1 MSEYNEQR
9 AAFDK
14 AVKTFDGNNS
24 FAAARALLLSGE
36 KTVSFNR
43 KIIEKNIDSSWL
55 TEIEKALPHLD
66 TVIRNPRNTIKEVEE
81 IVPIAMSRKITV
93 ESIKHLGQHT
103 DLIQDIDKK
112 TGKITPSK
120 ILNIHKEETLDT
132 YENRF
137 VNTLIDR
144 LYIFINIRYNKLVQ
158 TAEVQEAYSFNYD
171 TSADSGDGRKVNISF
186 KIETVDSLVGGSKDT
201 DVWARLERVKKAIEG
216 YKGSVLCTTLGNAFI
231 RPPVMRTNAI
241 TKNVDLMACLTL
253 WQFIES
259 YDKAGYEVNVSDTAQ
274 RPDDSYIEDIYGL
287 TAMNYMLF
295 RSYTH
300 GADKSEELKTIKN
313 KTLAPKVVRRFD
325 KQTSDKYDVIVGEG
339 EQSSASKT
347 DMGMTAEEAGNLTAA
362 EAERKRAEQEELE
375 RQRREEEERI
385 RLEHEEAERRRL
397 ELIQKQQAEQAA
409 REKAEREE
417 RERRE
422 KEEEIKHIARR
433 KRQMEERQR
442 REEEQRVREERARIR
457 EEKKLVRSSLGSA
470 MDQQIS
476 TNEEAVSSSFV
487 SEYESPEIAAKKAK
501 EAQQQREQERRERER
516 AERLKAER
524 ESFENKNINEI
535 FKEYSKN
542 PYYMAKRGITYVL
555 AHAFGII
562 PVVTDN
568 PDYIRMFKVKKEKE
582 LAEAERKRA
591 EREIEIIYEKYAP
604 YLKYDVKRRIKNRQF
619 KKRKRLERKNR
630 PPRPYIPPQRTAEE
644 QKAIDTEMKRL
655 YKEYHVSAVGRMA
668 RHLKEK
674 YRKQ

>member
-1 MSEYNEQR
+1 
-9 AAFDK
+9 
-14 AVKTFDGNNS
+14 
-24 FAAARALLLSGE
+24 
-36 KTVSFNR
+36 
-43 KIIEKNIDSSWL
+43 
-55 TEIEKALPHLD
+55 
-66 TVIRNPRNTIKEVEE
+66 
-81 IVPIAMSRKITV
+81 
-93 ESIKHLGQHT
+93 
-103 DLIQDIDKK
+103 
-112 TGKITPSK
+112 
-120 ILNIHKEETLDT
+120 
-132 YENRF
+132 
-137 VNTLIDR
+137 
-144 LYIFINIRYNKLVQ
+144 
-158 TAEVQEAYSFNYD
+158 
-171 TSADSGDGRKVNISF
+171 
-186 KIETVDSLVGGSKDT
+186 
-201 DVWARLERVKKAIEG
+201 
-216 YKGSVLCTTLGNAFI
+216 
-231 RPPVMRTNAI
+231 
-241 TKNVDLMACLTL
+241 
-253 WQFIES
+253 
-259 YDKAGYEVNVSDTAQ
+259 
-274 RPDDSYIEDIYGL
+274 
-287 TAMNYMLF
+287 
-295 RSYTH
+295 
-300 GADKSEELKTIKN
+300 
-313 KTLAPKVVRRFD
+313 
-325 KQTSDKYDVIVGEG
+325 
-339 EQSSASKT
+339 
-347 DMGMTAEEAGNLTAA
+347 
-362 EAERKRAEQEELE
+362 
-375 RQRREEEERI
+375 
-385 RLEHEEAERRRL
+385 
-397 ELIQKQQAEQAA
+397 
-409 REKAEREE
+409 
-417 RERRE
+417 
-422 KEEEIKHIARR
+422 
-433 KRQMEERQR
+433 MEERQR

-487 SEYESPEIAAKKAK
+487 SEYESSEIAAKKAK

-644 QKAIDTEMKRL
+644 QKAIDAEMKRL

-674 YRKQ
+674 YSKQ

>member
-1 MSEYNEQR
+1 
-9 AAFDK
+9 
-14 AVKTFDGNNS
+14 
-24 FAAARALLLSGE
+24 
-36 KTVSFNR
+36 
-43 KIIEKNIDSSWL
+43 
-55 TEIEKALPHLD
+55 
-66 TVIRNPRNTIKEVEE
+66 
-81 IVPIAMSRKITV
+81 
-93 ESIKHLGQHT
+93 
-103 DLIQDIDKK
+103 
-112 TGKITPSK
+112 
-120 ILNIHKEETLDT
+120 
-132 YENRF
+132 
-137 VNTLIDR
+137 
-144 LYIFINIRYNKLVQ
+144 
-158 TAEVQEAYSFNYD
+158 
-171 TSADSGDGRKVNISF
+171 
-186 KIETVDSLVGGSKDT
+186 
-201 DVWARLERVKKAIEG
+201 
-216 YKGSVLCTTLGNAFI
+216 
-231 RPPVMRTNAI
+231 
-241 TKNVDLMACLTL
+241 
-253 WQFIES
+253 
-259 YDKAGYEVNVSDTAQ
+259 
-274 RPDDSYIEDIYGL
+274 
-287 TAMNYMLF
+287 
-295 RSYTH
+295 
-300 GADKSEELKTIKN
+300 
-313 KTLAPKVVRRFD
+313 
-325 KQTSDKYDVIVGEG
+325 
-339 EQSSASKT
+339 
-347 DMGMTAEEAGNLTAA
+347 
-362 EAERKRAEQEELE
+362 
-375 RQRREEEERI
+375 
-385 RLEHEEAERRRL
+385 
-397 ELIQKQQAEQAA
+397 
-409 REKAEREE
+409 
-417 RERRE
+417 
-422 KEEEIKHIARR
+422 
-433 KRQMEERQR
+433 MEERQR

>member
-158 TAEVQEAYSFNYD
+158 TAEAQEAYSFNYD
-171 TSADSGDGRKVNISF
+171 TVADSGDGRKVNISF
-186 KIETVDSLVGGSKDT
+186 KIETVDSLVGGSNDT

-487 SEYESPEIAAKKAK
+487 SEYESSEIAAKKAK

-674 YRKQ
+674 YSKQ